1 MTVSLKSSSVLKDL
15 QSLMPRGQNKFDG
28 PTIIYCPTKKLTSEI
43 VQILRGAGIKCDRY
57 HGALDMKER
66 KTIQKSFLA
75 DKIEVMVATVGLY
88 YDFF

>member
-1 MTVSLKSSSVLKDL
+1 
-15 QSLMPRGQNKFDG
+15 
-28 PTIIYCPTKKLTSEI
+28 
-43 VQILRGAGIKCDRY
+43 
-57 HGALDMKER
+57 MKER